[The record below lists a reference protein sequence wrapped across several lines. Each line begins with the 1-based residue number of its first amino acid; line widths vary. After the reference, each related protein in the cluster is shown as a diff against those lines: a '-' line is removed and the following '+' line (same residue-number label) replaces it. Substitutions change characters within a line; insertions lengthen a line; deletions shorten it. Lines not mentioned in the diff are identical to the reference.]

1 MKGILLTLIA
11 GIGIGILLA
20 PDKGSETWKKLVSCL
35 DDYKDKL
42 QDKASELGGQ

>member
-20 PDKGSETWKKLVSCL
+20 PDKGSETWKKVCSWL
-35 DDYKDKL
+35 DEYKDKL
-42 QDKASELGGQ
+42 QSEASELGNQ